1 LIIYYSIIEPT
12 TQSEKQKLAI
22 KQSNLFSKEKERQRN
37 AIGRI
42 EKIEVQYKGVPE
54 DVTLLMNKHLSTPFE
69 CAKRQSQ
76 IYDILQNNL
85 EHLLLN

>member
-1 LIIYYSIIEPT
+1 
-12 TQSEKQKLAI
+12 
-22 KQSNLFSKEKERQRN
+22 LFSKEKERQRN

-76 IYDILQNNL
+76 I
-85 EHLLLN
+85 